1 MASNVPRTRIFHSP
15 MFLLANYL
23 APPLAWAVLT
33 LTLSGQ
39 AALAQMSENRR
50 TRNK

>member
-1 MASNVPRTRIFHSP
+1 MASNEPRTMMLSNT
-15 MFLLANYL
+15 MFLLGNYL

>member
-1 MASNVPRTRIFHSP
+1 MASNEPRTMMLSNSLFS
-15 MFLLANYL
+15 LGNYL

-33 LTLSGQ
+33 LTPSGQ
-39 AALAQMSENRR
+39 ATLTQMSENGR